1 MFKRLTRRE
10 FIKTMSLG
18 ALAMAF
24 PVEVFAAG
32 TPADLVVYGKIFTSE
47 NNQLAEAFAVKD
59 GRFIYVGDKI
69 GASAFIKRGKT
80 EIIDYSGKGLV
91 MPSCGNGHAHY
102 SMHSIKTVGTIVD
115 REDSVE
121 KFMTEVVPAAVK
133 KAKDTGATSIFGFG
147 WNTLEFKK
155 ICRPAT
161 NSTRSVVI
169 FRCTFRTR
177 KVTRL

>member
-80 EIIDYSGKGLV
+80 EVIDYSGKGLV

-121 KFMTEVVPAAVK
+121 KFLRPKIIGSRRLLRSKTADLFMLAIKSEPLRLLSVEKPKLSTTPA
-133 KAKDTGATSIFGFG
+133 
-147 WNTLEFKK
+147 
-155 ICRPAT
+155 
-161 NSTRSVVI
+161 
-169 FRCTFRTR
+169 
-177 KVTRL
+177 KVS